1 MSALS
6 NLLARKQEL
15 LQRLQDDSVAHE
27 SDVVERELKQIGVT
41 LELLEGLPA
50 SSRPAGRAPGV
61 EHRLDRD
68 HDQAVLP
75 GPARLP
81 ELGPHARAPEHG
93 RPEPVAM
100 ENFSLGLRRALRQAQ
115 LYGYLVARNGRL
127 FHPGGS
133 HPVCSLQAGRE
144 TVRSGWMR
152 IRDGGL
158 YEITPKGLRAV
169 DEYTV

>member
-27 SDVVERELKQIGVT
+27 PDVIERKLKQIDAT
-41 LELLEGLPA
+41 LELLEGLSA
-50 SSRPAGRAPGV
+50 ASRPHV
-61 EHRLDRD
+61 
-68 HDQAVLP
+68 
-75 GPARLP
+75 
-81 ELGPHARAPEHG
+81 RAPEHG

-100 ENFSLGLRRALRQAQ
+100 ENLSPAVRRALRQAQ

-133 HPVCSLQAGRE
+133 HPVCSLQAGLE
-144 TVRSGWMR
+144 MVRSGWMR